1 MRGIRRARRLW
12 DEVTEVG
19 GSQAA
24 ALVPADSLQ
33 LASMAHAVPQADET
47 LSEALVYGVT
57 VAWAL
62 SCCCQGRYKDRRGG
76 WKMVDRM
83 SQPPPTPRGLFTL
96 VCSGDVTQRE
106 RGALGK
112 CGAYLGIIC
121 FVSLLEGTRQDT
133 CGGSREAE

>member
-1 MRGIRRARRLW
+1 M
-12 DEVTEVG
+12 
-19 GSQAA
+19 
-24 ALVPADSLQ
+24 
-33 LASMAHAVPQADET
+33 
-47 LSEALVYGVT
+47 
-57 VAWAL
+57 
-62 SCCCQGRYKDRRGG
+62 G

-96 VCSGDVTQRE
+96 VCSGDVTQHE

-133 CGGSREAE
+133 CGGSKGGRVNVLASQGSAVPLSFLGFFSLKSGNDGPSKGVRTW